1 MNNFEWTQ
9 LLNPEF
15 YITLSVGGIQI
26 GLYVVLFIVF
36 AETGLF
42 AGFFLPGDS
51 LLFLSGIYSRDLVES
66 LFVVESDFV
75 NVTFL
80 STMVAIAGILG
91 NMVGY
96 WFGAK
101 SGYYL
106 LKKEDT
112 FWFKKKYLL
121 QSKDFFEK
129 YGGKA
134 IIYARFLPIFRT
146 FAPIVAG
153 IVSMDKKKFMF
164 FNILSSFMW
173 AFLLIFAGHYLY
185 DYCIQELDFDLKEHI
200 ELIVIGI
207 IFISTFPV
215 LINLFVK
222 TPEGKKK
229 LSIGFLVICVIIL
242 ISLFS
247 FHFIPSRMM
256 IFPKEHLTLKKTIL
270 TDESLNKLIDD
281 YNNSNVFDQMI
292 MRNDPLVKKLL
303 EKGVIKPINNRSQ

>member
-1 MNNFEWTQ
+1 MPLLKNAYFHQLINPNLSPNMNNFEWTQ

-15 YITLSVGGIQI
+15 YITLSIGGVQI

-51 LLFLSGIYSRDLVES
+51 LLFLSGIYSRSLVEN
-66 LFVVESDFV
+66 LFVVESDFI

-80 STMVAIAGILG
+80 SFMVAIAGVLG

-106 LKKEDT
+106 
-112 FWFKKKYLL
+112 FK
-121 QSKDFFEK
+121 K

-185 DYCIQELDFDLKEHI
+185 GIFLEYGIDLKKHI
-200 ELIVIGI
+200 EYIVIGI
-207 IFISTFPV
+207 ILVSTFPV
-215 LINLFVK
+215 FMK
-222 TPEGKKK
+222 
-229 LSIGFLVICVIIL
+229 
-242 ISLFS
+242 
-247 FHFIPSRMM
+247 M
-256 IFPKEHLTLKKTIL
+256 LKKRP
-270 TDESLNKLIDD
+270 E
-281 YNNSNVFDQMI
+281 
-292 MRNDPLVKKLL
+292 
-303 EKGVIKPINNRSQ
+303 